1 MKVTV
6 DIEAQDN
13 SQGEVYICTNPVW
26 KDAILMLTDMTCL
39 ESGVVKATV
48 LYAKKGVNAG
58 QIVNIHMRDLKPF
71 RGRLIFEC

>member
-13 SQGEVYICTNPVW
+13 SQGELYICTNPVW
-26 KDAILMLTDMTCL
+26 KDAILMLTDKTCL

>member
-6 DIEAQDN
+6 DIEAQDS
-13 SQGEVYICTNPVW
+13 SQGELYICTNSVW

-39 ESGVVKATV
+39 EPGVVKVTV

-71 RGRLIFEC
+71 RGKLTFEC